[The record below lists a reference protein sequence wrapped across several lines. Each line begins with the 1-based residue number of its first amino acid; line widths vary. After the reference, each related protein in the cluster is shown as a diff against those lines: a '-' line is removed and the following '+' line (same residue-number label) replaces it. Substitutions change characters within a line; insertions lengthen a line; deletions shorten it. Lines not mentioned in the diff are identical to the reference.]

1 MKNLSLTLYLEV
13 NNTNYIFFVVESDE
27 QKNTKIVYNN
37 DISLNELGNDRTFN
51 LEKTFNI
58 IKENIYLVEQKL
70 NCTFKEIV
78 LILDNFSPSF
88 INVTGFKKLNGSQV
102 LRENITYILN
112 TLKSCVDEIESK
124 KTVLHIFNSKFYL
137 DNKKIENLPVGLFGD
152 LYSHE
157 LSFTLINSNV
167 YNNFIQIFEKCN
179 LKVKKILIKSFV
191 KGANLSEKNKNIDT
205 FFLIKFNK
213 NNSKIFYFENNSLKF
228 EEKFNFGIDII
239 LRDISKITSLDKDVV
254 KTILYKA
261 ELHNELLEDNILEKE
276 FFTSIGYKKI
286 KKKLIYEIALARI
299 REISEIILFKNI
311 NLSYYK
317 NFSKVIF
324 LEIDKDLRLRNLD
337 GIFKIIFSKNNA
349 FDVNF
354 AYDLSINNL
363 SKTADK
369 LVHFG
374 WEKEAIPITQS
385 KKTLI
390 ARFFDKIFN

>member
-1 MKNLSLTLYLEV
+1 MKNVSLTLYLEV
-13 NNTNYIFFVVESDE
+13 NNSNYIFFVVERDE
-27 QKNTKIVYNN
+27 QKKTKIVYNHNIILN
-37 DISLNELGNDRTFN
+37 DLVSDRIFN

-70 NCTFKEIV
+70 NCIFKEIV
-78 LILDNFSPSF
+78 LISDNFSPSF
-88 INVTGFKKLNGSQV
+88 INLTGFKKLNGSQV

-112 TLKSCVDEIESK
+112 TLKSCVDEIETK
-124 KTVLHIFNSKFYL
+124 KKVLHIFNSKFYL
-137 DNKKIENLPVGLFGD
+137 DNKKIENLPIGLFGD

-157 LSFTLINSNV
+157 LSFTLINSNT
-167 YNNFIQIFEKCN
+167 YKNFTNIFEKCN

-191 KGANLSEKNKNIDT
+191 KGANLSEKYKNIET
-205 FFLIKFNK
+205 FFLIKFNN

-239 LRDISKITSLDKDVV
+239 LKDISKITSLEKEVV

-261 ELHNELLEDNILEKE
+261 ELHNELADNDVLEEE
-276 FFTSIGYKKI
+276 FFTISDYKKI
-286 KKKLIYEIALARI
+286 KKKLIYEITLARI
-299 REISEIILFKNI
+299 KEISEIILFKNI
-311 NLSYYK
+311 NLGHYK
-317 NFSKVIF
+317 NISKVIF
-324 LEIDKDLRLRNLD
+324 LEIDEDLRLKNLEK
-337 GIFKIIFSKNNA
+337 IFKLIFSRNN
-349 FDVNF
+349 VLNVHF

-390 ARFFDKIFN
+390 ARFFDKIFY

>member
-13 NNTNYIFFVVESDE
+13 NNSNYIFFVVESDE

-205 FFLIKFNK
+205 FFLIKFN
-213 NNSKIFYFENNSLKF
+213 
-228 EEKFNFGIDII
+228 NFGIDII

-354 AYDLSINNL
+354 AYDLSINNI